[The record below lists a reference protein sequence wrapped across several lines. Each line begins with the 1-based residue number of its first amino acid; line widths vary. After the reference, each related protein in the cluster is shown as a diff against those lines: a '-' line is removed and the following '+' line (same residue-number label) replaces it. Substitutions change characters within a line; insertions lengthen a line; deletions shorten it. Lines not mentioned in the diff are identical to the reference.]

1 MQQGE
6 HEIIS
11 DDGLM
16 QLYFTQVDASNE
28 LLPAHWHEHLEMI
41 CMHKGCQTSFRKRKV
56 QAVNHLEQ
64 FRPPLESKQLQNLF
78 LFIGLAE
85 NCIRQRR

>member
-1 MQQGE
+1 MVV
-6 HEIIS
+6 
-11 DDGLM
+11 
-16 QLYFTQVDASNE
+16 LYLNVI
-28 LLPAHWHEHLEMI
+28 LLLYGHLSPFVG
-41 CMHKGCQTSFRKRKV
+41 CKGCQTSFRKRKV

>member
-1 MQQGE
+1 MVVLYLNV
-6 HEIIS
+6 ILLLYIWSFIS
-11 DDGLM
+11 FVG
-16 QLYFTQVDASNE
+16 
-28 LLPAHWHEHLEMI
+28 
-41 CMHKGCQTSFRKRKV
+41 CKGCQTSFRKRKV